1 MLHKLFFTTVLAILV
16 LGQGAVSVSVPQT
29 FLVLCG
35 CPEYLHVGS
44 ALPAGNSLLQTRN
57 DSTDL
62 PGRLRGS
69 LFFAVK
75 YVGIQEHG

>member
-35 CPEYLHVGS
+35 CPED
-44 ALPAGNSLLQTRN
+44 PPCP
-57 DSTDL
+57 
-62 PGRLRGS
+62 PGTVCCKPETIPQICQG
-69 LFFAVK
+69 A
-75 YVGIQEHG
+75 